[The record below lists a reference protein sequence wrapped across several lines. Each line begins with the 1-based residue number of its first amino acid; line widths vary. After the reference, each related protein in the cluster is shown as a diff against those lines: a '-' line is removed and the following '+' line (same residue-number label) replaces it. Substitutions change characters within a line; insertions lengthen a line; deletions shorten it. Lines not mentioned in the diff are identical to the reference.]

1 MTEIF
6 TRGAMTEGE
15 GGADRAGAQRLQAE
29 LRQRRPFRSK
39 GQEAFLGLLRTG
51 DMAKHRYVELFEQ
64 EGVTFQQ
71 YNVLR
76 ILRGA
81 GSDGLP
87 TLDIGDRMIERTPG
101 VTRIVD
107 RLEAKGLAHRDRGIE
122 DRRQVW
128 CRITETGLALLARL
142 EEPVHGLD
150 DSLFAGLSEEELDSL
165 IRLLGNVREGLTP
178 DD

>member
-1 MTEIF
+1 
-6 TRGAMTEGE
+6 
-15 GGADRAGAQRLQAE
+15 
-29 LRQRRPFRSK
+29 
-39 GQEAFLGLLRTG
+39 
-51 DMAKHRYVELFEQ
+51 MAKHRYVQLFGQ

-107 RLEAKGLAHRDRGIE
+107 RLEAKGLAYRDRGIE

-128 CRITETGLALLARL
+128 CRITETGLELLARL
-142 EEPVHGLD
+142 EEPVHELD
-150 DSLFAGLSEEELDSL
+150 NLLFAGLSGEELDAL
-165 IRLLGNVREGLTP
+165 VQLLENVRESLAR

>member
-1 MTEIF
+1 
-6 TRGAMTEGE
+6 
-15 GGADRAGAQRLQAE
+15 
-29 LRQRRPFRSK
+29 
-39 GQEAFLGLLRTG
+39 
-51 DMAKHRYVELFEQ
+51 MAKHRYVELFEQ
-64 EGVTFQQ
+64 GGVTFQQ

-107 RLEAKGLAHRDRGIE
+107 RLEAKGLACRDRGIE

-128 CRITETGLALLARL
+128 CRITEAGLALLAKL
-142 EEPVHGLD
+142 EEPVHETD
-150 DSLFAGLSEEELDSL
+150 ESLFTGLSGEELDTL
-165 IRLLGNVREGLTP
+165 IRLLEHVREGLAR